1 MKPITI
7 PNKIE
12 NMDRSDRR
20 ATVAEGSTEIKIE
33 IFLNM
38 GRKYIR
44 NPKNGPK
51 KKFLNHNDLFTVY
64 TGV

>member
-1 MKPITI
+1 MYLHLHTCT
-7 PNKIE
+7 
-12 NMDRSDRR
+12 DLRTYSLLHVR
-20 ATVAEGSTEIKIE
+20 TVFFLYN
-33 IFLNM
+33 IFFVIL

-51 KKFLNHNDLFTVY
+51 KKFLNHNDLFIVY